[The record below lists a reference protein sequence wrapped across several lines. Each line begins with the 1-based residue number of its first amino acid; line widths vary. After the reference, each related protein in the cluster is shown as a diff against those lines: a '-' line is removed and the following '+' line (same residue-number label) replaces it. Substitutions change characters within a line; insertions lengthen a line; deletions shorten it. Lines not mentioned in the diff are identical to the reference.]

1 MKLEKLVLST
11 MLAAASVTAY
21 AGNFVD
27 LTTGVGGALTVANG
41 GLVAG
46 VNNPNADRLFITTT
60 SSTFLAGYN
69 DTRAVTAGGTGDVV
83 PTSITYRAFSNP
95 GNITVNTGTLTLLD
109 WRKTDNL
116 ELVPGFGPQI
126 TVYDFVFRDSFDN
139 KLVFGSRY
147 LNRVANNQEINFHY
161 RNGFNGFSAATA
173 WTFLTNSDLRLYEA
187 GRTNDNTFS
196 NSVPYNADAI
206 RMKGDFSLTEDN
218 PWSGLNLVKTN
229 ATYYTSS
236 NDGLGYFQ
244 AGEEGQPRVGKT
256 IAGFVPTNDGDVPL
270 PTWVLLLMT
279 ATLFAIK
286 FKSEKRLHY

>member
-1 MKLEKLVLST
+1 MKLGKLVLST
-11 MLAAASVTAY
+11 ILAVSSATAL
-21 AGNFVD
+21 AGNFVN
-27 LTTGVGGALTVANG
+27 LTTGVGGTLNVANG
-41 GLVAG
+41 GLVSG
-46 VNNPNADRLFITTT
+46 VNNSNADKLFITTT
-60 SSTFLAGYN
+60 SSTLLTGFN
-69 DTRAVTAGGTGDVV
+69 DARAVTAGGTGDVV
-83 PTSITYRAFSNP
+83 PTSITYRAFTGSTT
-95 GNITVNTGTLTLLD
+95 INTGTLTLLD

-116 ELVPGFGPQI
+116 EISPIFGPQI

-161 RNGFNGFSAATA
+161 RYGFNGFSAATA
-173 WTFLTNSDLRLYEA
+173 WTFVTNSDLRMYEA
-187 GRTNDNTFS
+187 GRTNDNSFS
-196 NSVPYNADAI
+196 TSVAYDVDAI

-229 ATYYTSS
+229 AFHYAISD
-236 NDGLGYFQ
+236 NALGYFQ
-244 AGEEGQPRVGKT
+244 AGEEGQAKVGKK
-256 IAGFVPTNDGDVPL
+256 IAGFVPTDGDVPL